1 MWRPLATLC
10 FLLGARCEAKK
21 LNFFQIS
28 DLHLDSRYSEDGSV
42 RTACHD
48 IESNSTDGGGQQENQ
63 SQKLGAAGDYSCVAP
78 LALVESAIRHMKT
91 IQPNPDFILWSG
103 DSREE
108 EPSIND
114 VPKFAWIWI
123 GAIQQNLL
131 YLS

>member
-48 IESNSTDGGGQQENQ
+48 IESNDTDGNGQGHNSIEF
-63 SQKLGAAGDYSCVAP
+63 KKFFDGLFDVLCDAMLYMVYFP
-78 LALVESAIRHMKT
+78 LCRKVSY
-91 IQPNPDFILWSG
+91 
-103 DSREE
+103 
-108 EPSIND
+108 
-114 VPKFAWIWI
+114 
-123 GAIQQNLL
+123 LL
-131 YLS
+131 HL